1 MEGWLGGTVPRAWAF
16 RGQSRGMDPV
26 PLLKT
31 SAAVVLT
38 LPLGIAVYR
47 LRYWNTLTTDQQELL
62 RSRRSQNKSS
72 RIAGAVAAVVIV
84 VLGTGDSIGA
94 APFWALMVAWAV
106 TWPLAAASFA
116 HWSLGLLKAN
126 PDKWR
131 DVMSGRQRADMK
143 SALLHILVAL
153 APAAVFLSFWHA

>member
-1 MEGWLGGTVPRAWAF
+1 
-16 RGQSRGMDPV
+16 MDPV

-38 LPLGIAVYR
+38 LPIGFAVYR
-47 LRYWNTLTTDQQELL
+47 LRYWNVLTTDQQELL

-106 TWPLAAASFA
+106 TWPLAAASYA
-116 HWSLGLLKAN
+116 HWSLGLLKADPN
-126 PDKWR
+126 KWR

>member
-1 MEGWLGGTVPRAWAF
+1 
-16 RGQSRGMDPV
+16 MDPV

-62 RSRRSQNKSS
+62 RSRRSQSKST
-72 RIAGAVAAVVIV
+72 RIVAAAAAGVIV
-84 VLGTGDSIGA
+84 VLGTGDSIGS
-94 APFWALMVAWAV
+94 APFWALLAAWAV
-106 TWPLAAASFA
+106 TWPLAAASYA
-116 HWSLGLLKAN
+116 HWSLGLLRAD
-126 PDKWR
+126 PGTWR
-131 DVMSGRQRADMK
+131 DVMSGRKRADMK